1 MKDWSYLS
9 QCTFKDRSTMCFLR
23 INADINEI
31 LHHETVVS
39 TTDACLGNFLYL
51 LAMLIVPTADIL
63 LILCY
68 IASGSEMF
76 VLFVEFCFVLGMVVT
91 AISTAI

>member
-1 MKDWSYLS
+1 
-9 QCTFKDRSTMCFLR
+9 MCFLR
-23 INADINEI
+23 KNADIDEI

-39 TTDACLGNFLYL
+39 TTDACLGNFLCL
-51 LAMLIVPTADIL
+51 LAMVIVPTADFL

>member
-1 MKDWSYLS
+1 
-9 QCTFKDRSTMCFLR
+9 MCFLR
-23 INADINEI
+23 KNADINEI

-51 LAMLIVPTADIL
+51 LAMVIVPTADIL

-68 IASGSEMF
+68 MASGSEMF
-76 VLFVEFCFVLGMVVT
+76 VLLVEFCFVLGMVVT
-91 AISTAI
+91 ATCTAI